1 MPPKSGASFA
11 SSAHAAAGMDPSR
24 STRTPIFMQ
33 RCWKRARAF
42 RMTLRRDEAP
52 GQMASGSIAVNGQKL
67 EAGDGMAVE
76 GAGDL
81 HLEAETSAEVL
92 LFDMAA

>member
-1 MPPKSGASFA
+1 V
-11 SSAHAAAGMDPSR
+11 
-24 STRTPIFMQ
+24 Q
-33 RCWKRARAF
+33 V
-42 RMTLRRDEAP
+42 
-52 GQMASGSIAVNGQKL
+52 ASGSIAVNGQKL

-81 HLEAETSAEVL
+81 YLEAEASAEVL